1 MFNVLQPE
9 AWVPAKGYANGIEA
23 RGRMVFVA
31 GMIGWNAQSQF
42 ETDDFVGQCRQ
53 AMENIVATLAC
64 AGAGPQHMV
73 RMTWYVKD
81 KKEYLARG
89 KELGKAY
96 QDVLGRNY
104 PAMTLVQVADLLEDR
119 AQVEIEVTAVV
130 PEMGAQANGALEAH
144 Q

>member
-1 MFNVLQPE
+1 MFKVLQPE
-9 AWVPAKGYANGIEA
+9 GWALAKGYANGIEA

-53 AMENIVATLAC
+53 VMQNIVSILAC

-73 RMTWYVKD
+73 RMTWYIKD

-89 KELGKAY
+89 RELGKVY
-96 QDVLGRNY
+96 QEVLGRHY
-104 PAMTLVQVADLLEDR
+104 PAMTLIQVADLLEDR
-119 AQVEIEVTAVV
+119 ALVEIEVTAVV
-130 PEMGAQANGALEAH
+130 PD
-144 Q
+144 